1 MLSNC
6 EEQKEMW
13 LLAHVSTFKLAAAA
27 AAAAVGRSTQ
37 KDLNKVQRMNSY
49 SNRLL
54 Q

>member
-27 AAAAVGRSTQ
+27 AAVGRSTQ

-49 SNRLL
+49 SN
-54 Q
+54 